1 MAKWCCGCGDDL
13 AKRGSDRRSLKTSKA
28 VCVLSVWRNWLQKLG
43 REDQEQKHLQ
53 EDGDLLMCRKCFS
66 AFERYYKLEEEI
78 RTKLL
83 RSFKD
88 EVTVQI
94 AGETPTSSASQ
105 PAAVSSAC
113 ATRSSRKRPRGSTPA
128 RSPVAR
134 TCSTSSPSVSVS

>member
-78 RTKLL
+78 RT
-83 RSFKD
+83 
-88 EVTVQI
+88 
-94 AGETPTSSASQ
+94 Q